1 VKRALTLLVVLAA
14 ALTRAAAAESFGERA
29 DVRAFIGELVERH
42 GFRAADLGQVFSRA
56 QRLEPALQLIL
67 PAERP
72 SWQDYRA
79 QFVNDQRIE
88 RGLAFWA
95 ANRES
100 LARAEREY
108 GVPPQVILAIIGVE
122 TNYGRNMGRY
132 RVVDALATLAFD
144 YAPRASFFR
153 SELEQYLL
161 LVREW
166 NVDVFIANA
175 AMGQTGP
182 LSLIPVERLRAVFEV
197 NVFGTFAI
205 TQRVAQAM
213 RKKRAGRI
221 IITSSIGGVRAGVGS
236 GPYTM
241 TKHAIQAFGTALRAE
256 LKMFG
261 VDVCLINPGPYATG
275 FNDRM
280 ANDPGPWFDRKKAA
294 PEDVAVMDQLVQ
306 RITVG
311 QMDPSE
317 VVQRY
322 VELVEAQSTELV
334 NFVPP
339 DIVERMSKSMPA
351 R

>member
-1 VKRALTLLVVLAA
+1 MSKTVLITGAGSGFGRGAAVELAKR
-14 ALTRAAAAESFGERA
+14 G
-29 DVRAFIGELVERH
+29 H
-42 GFRAADLGQVFSRA
+42 
-56 QRLEPALQLIL
+56 
-67 PAERP
+67 
-72 SWQDYRA
+72 
-79 QFVNDQRIE
+79 
-88 RGLAFWA
+88 
-95 ANRES
+95 
-100 LARAEREY
+100 
-108 GVPPQVILAIIGVE
+108 QVIAGALNEQQAKELAKAEPKLTVVKLDI
-122 TNYGRNMGRY
+122 TNAQDIAK
-132 RVVDALATLAFD
+132 VDA
-144 YAPRASFFR
+144 
-153 SELEQYLL
+153 
-161 LVREW
+161 W
-166 NVDVFIANA
+166 NLDVFVANA

-182 LSLIPVERLRAVFEV
+182 LSLIPLERLRAVFEV

-213 RKKRAGRI
+213 RKKRSGRI

-256 LKMFG
+256 LRMFG

-280 ANDPGPWFDRKKAA
+280 ANDPGPWFDRSRAA

-311 QMDPSE
+311 QMDPAE
-317 VVQRY
+317 VVKRY
-322 VELVEAQSTELV
+322 VELVEADTTELV

>member
-1 VKRALTLLVVLAA
+1 MAKTVLITGAGSGFGRGAAIELAKRGHKVIAAVLN
-14 ALTRAAAAESFGERA
+14 EEQ
-29 DVRAFIGELVERH
+29 
-42 GFRAADLGQVFSRA
+42 AADLRKA
-56 QRLEPALQLIL
+56 EPKLTVVKLDITEPKDVAK
-67 PAERP
+67 
-72 SWQDYRA
+72 
-79 QFVNDQRIE
+79 VDQWD
-88 RGLAFWA
+88 L
-95 ANRES
+95 
-100 LARAEREY
+100 
-108 GVPPQVILAIIGVE
+108 
-122 TNYGRNMGRY
+122 
-132 RVVDALATLAFD
+132 
-144 YAPRASFFR
+144 
-153 SELEQYLL
+153 
-161 LVREW
+161 
-166 NVDVFIANA
+166 DVFIANA

-182 LSLIPVERLRAVFEV
+182 LSLIPLERLRAVFEV

-221 IITSSIGGVRAGVGS
+221 IVTSSIGGVRAGVGS

-280 ANDPGPWFDRKKAA
+280 ANDPGPWFNEKAVA
-294 PEDVAVMDQLVQ
+294 PEDRAVMEQLRQ

-311 QMDPSE
+311 QLDPAE
-317 VVQRY
+317 VVRRY
-322 VELVEAQSTELV
+322 VELVEAPSTELV

>member
-1 VKRALTLLVVLAA
+1 MPKTVLITGAGSGFGRGAAVELAKRGHKVIAAVLNDRQATELAKAEPKLTVVKIDITDAKDIAKV
-14 ALTRAAAAESFGERA
+14 
-29 DVRAFIGELVERH
+29 D
-42 GFRAADLGQVFSRA
+42 
-56 QRLEPALQLIL
+56 QLN
-67 PAERP
+67 P
-72 SWQDYRA
+72 
-79 QFVNDQRIE
+79 
-88 RGLAFWA
+88 
-95 ANRES
+95 
-100 LARAEREY
+100 
-108 GVPPQVILAIIGVE
+108 
-122 TNYGRNMGRY
+122 
-132 RVVDALATLAFD
+132 
-144 YAPRASFFR
+144 
-153 SELEQYLL
+153 
-161 LVREW
+161 
-166 NVDVFIANA
+166 DVFIANA

-182 LSLIPVERLRAVFEV
+182 LSLIPLERLRAVFEV
-197 NVFGTFAI
+197 NVFGTFAV

-213 RKKRAGRI
+213 RSKRSGRI
-221 IITSSIGGVRAGVGS
+221 IVTSSIGGVRAGVGS

-280 ANDPGPWFDRKKAA
+280 ANDPGAWFDRRKAA

-311 QMDPSE
+311 QMDPAE
-317 VVQRY
+317 VVKRY
-322 VELVEAQSTELV
+322 VELVEAEKTELV

>member
-1 VKRALTLLVVLAA
+1 MSQTILITGAGSGFGRGAAIAL
-14 ALTRAAAAESFGERA
+14 A
-29 DVRAFIGELVERH
+29 D
-42 GFRAADLGQVFSRA
+42 
-56 QRLEPALQLIL
+56 
-67 PAERP
+67 
-72 SWQDYRA
+72 
-79 QFVNDQRIE
+79 
-88 RGLAFWA
+88 RGH
-95 ANRES
+95 
-100 LARAEREY
+100 
-108 GVPPQVILAIIGVE
+108 QVIAAVLTDEQARELAKAKPQLTVVKLDI
-122 TNYGRNMGRY
+122 TNARD
-132 RVVDALATLAFD
+132 VAKVD
-144 YAPRASFFR
+144 
-153 SELEQYLL
+153 
-161 LVREW
+161 EW
-166 NVDVFIANA
+166 SLDVFIANA
-175 AMGQTGP
+175 AIGQTGP
-182 LSLIPVERLRAVFEV
+182 LSLIPLERLRAVFEV

-280 ANDPGPWFDRKKAA
+280 ANDPGPWFDRKRAA
-294 PEDVAVMDQLVQ
+294 PEDIAVMDQLVQ

-311 QMDPSE
+311 QLDPTD
-317 VVQRY
+317 VVKRY
-322 VELVEAQSTELV
+322 VELVEAASTELV

-339 DIVERMSKSMPA
+339 DIVERMSKSMAA